1 MNKSTAHH
9 QVLLCRPNHFRV
21 DYQIN
26 PWMQVGSVDPQKAL
40 AQWNNL
46 VSQYQKL
53 GLEVEIIEQNEKYPD
68 MVFAADQGLLLGDRS
83 ILLSNFKHPE
93 RRGEGEFYHNWYLD
107 HGYKVTP
114 LTQDLYLEGGGELQR
129 WRNYLI
135 IGLGFRT
142 DLRSAQKIAKVFDK
156 EVLYLELD
164 KQQFY
169 HLDTCLMA
177 LNKDVVFYHREAF
190 SASSVRE
197 LQSKVPHLIEI
208 DDTEVANFAANS
220 VVVGSTVVMQE
231 GNSHLARQVE
241 GFGYRVV
248 TVDVREFMKAG
259 GGVHCLTGDL
269 GGLTQSDSAS
279 QKQRQ

>member
-1 MNKSTAHH
+1 MKKSTAHH

-156 EVLYLELD
+156 EALYLELD

-190 SASSVRE
+190 SRSEEHTSE
-197 LQSKVPHLIEI
+197 LQS
-208 DDTEVANFAANS
+208 
-220 VVVGSTVVMQE
+220 
-231 GNSHLARQVE
+231 R
-241 GFGYRVV
+241 
-248 TVDVREFMKAG
+248 
-259 GGVHCLTGDL
+259 
-269 GGLTQSDSAS
+269 
-279 QKQRQ
+279 